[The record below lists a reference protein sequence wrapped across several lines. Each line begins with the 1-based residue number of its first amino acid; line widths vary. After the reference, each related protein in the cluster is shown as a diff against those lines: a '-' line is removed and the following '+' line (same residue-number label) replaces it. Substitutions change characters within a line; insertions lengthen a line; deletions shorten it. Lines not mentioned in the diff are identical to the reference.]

1 MREEIGASLRRRR
14 QAQGRTLREVA
25 QAAGVS
31 LTYLSEVERG
41 LKEASSEVLAAI
53 CAALGVV
60 LSELLFEVAEALAR
74 LESDAKRARGS
85 AVGFLPPSVP
95 PVPSVP
101 EPQPAATPMAK
112 VLDFQAFAS
121 RRSA

>member
-1 MREEIGASLRRRR
+1 VTRMRDLIGASLRRHR
-14 QAQGRTLREVA
+14 QSQGRTLREVA

-41 LKEASSEVLAAI
+41 LKEASSEVLEAV

-60 LSELLFEVAEALAR
+60 LSELLFEVAAALAEQELASR
-74 LESDAKRARGS
+74 TRSH
-85 AVGFLPPSVP
+85 AVGFIVPAPPS
-95 PVPSVP
+95 
-101 EPQPAATPMAK
+101 PAPRSAAPMAR

-121 RRSA
+121 RRTA

>member
-1 MREEIGASLRRRR
+1 VTRMRDLIGASLRRRR

-41 LKEASSEVLAAI
+41 LKEASSEVLEAI

-60 LSELLFEVAEALAR
+60 LSDLLFEVAEALVR
-74 LESDAKRARGS
+74 LEVRAGAHTT
-85 AVGFLPPSVP
+85 AVGFLTTPPAP
-95 PVPSVP
+95 APA
-101 EPQPAATPMAK
+101 PAADSAPMAR
-112 VLDFQAFAS
+112 VLDFQAYAS

>member
-1 MREEIGASLRRRR
+1 MTRMRDLMGACLRRRR

-41 LKEASSEVLAAI
+41 LKEASSEVLEAI

-60 LSELLFEVAEALAR
+60 LSDLLFEVAEALTR
-74 LESDAKRARGS
+74 LEVRAGAHTT
-85 AVGFLPPSVP
+85 AVGFLTAPA
-95 PVPSVP
+95 P
-101 EPQPAATPMAK
+101 EPVAPSATPMAR
-112 VLDFQAFAS
+112 VLDFQAYAS

>member
-1 MREEIGASLRRRR
+1 MRDLIGASLRRRR

-41 LKEASSEVLAAI
+41 LKEASSEVLQAI

-60 LSELLFEVAEALAR
+60 LSDLLFEVAEALVR
-74 LESDAKRARGS
+74 LEVQAGAHTT
-85 AVGFLPPSVP
+85 AVGFLPA
-95 PVPSVP
+95 
-101 EPQPAATPMAK
+101 PAAPAAGRAQPMAR

>member
-1 MREEIGASLRRRR
+1 VTRMRDLIGASLRRHR

-41 LKEASSEVLAAI
+41 LKEASSEVLEAI

-60 LSELLFEVAEALAR
+60 LSDLLFEVAEALVR
-74 LESDAKRARGS
+74 LEVQAGADTP
-85 AVGFLPPSVP
+85 AVGFLTA
-95 PVPSVP
+95 
-101 EPQPAATPMAK
+101 PAAPAAPSAPMAR
-112 VLDFQAFAS
+112 VLDFQAYAS

>member
-1 MREEIGASLRRRR
+1 VTRLRDLIGASLRRRR

-41 LKEASSEVLAAI
+41 LKEASSEVLEAI
-53 CAALGVV
+53 CAALGLV
-60 LSELLFEVAEALAR
+60 LSDLLFEVAEALVR
-74 LESDAKRARGS
+74 LEAGAHTT
-85 AVGFLPPSVP
+85 AVGFLPAPAP
-95 PVPSVP
+95 A
-101 EPQPAATPMAK
+101 PAAPSAAPMAR

>member
-1 MREEIGASLRRRR
+1 MTRMRDLIGASLRRRR

-41 LKEASSEVLAAI
+41 LKEASSEVLAAV

-60 LSELLFEVAEALAR
+60 LSDLLFEVAEGLAR
-74 LESDAKRARGS
+74 AELAAGAHAT
-85 AVGFLPPSVP
+85 AVGFLVP
-95 PVPSVP
+95 PA
-101 EPQPAATPMAK
+101 PAAAQAAPMAR

>member
-1 MREEIGASLRRRR
+1 MTRMRDLIGASLRRHR

-25 QAAGVS
+25 LAAGVS

-41 LKEASSEVLAAI
+41 LKEASSEVLEAV

-60 LSELLFEVAEALAR
+60 LSELLFEVAAALAE
-74 LESDAKRARGS
+74 LEIQTGARTN
-85 AVGFLPPSVP
+85 AVGFIVPAPPR
-95 PVPSVP
+95 
-101 EPQPAATPMAK
+101 AAAPMAQ

-121 RRSA
+121 RRTA

>member
-1 MREEIGASLRRRR
+1 MRDLIGASLRRRR

-41 LKEASSEVLAAI
+41 LKEASSEVLEAI

-60 LSELLFEVAEALAR
+60 LSDLLFEVAEALVR
-74 LESDAKRARGS
+74 LEAGAHTT
-85 AVGFLPPSVP
+85 AVGFLPAPA
-95 PVPSVP
+95 
-101 EPQPAATPMAK
+101 PAAPSEAAPMAR